1 MSEQASEYK
10 RKMEE
15 TIANLE
21 RFVQILKGDTTTPGV
36 LRDHQRMKETL
47 YGTDKEMG
55 LAMRVKILWV
65 AGVWLF
71 GAAATAL
78 GFIAHPYL
86 IKLGALLK

>member
-55 LAMRVKILWV
+55 LAMRVKIM
-65 AGVWLF
+65 WLGGTMLLLF
-71 GAAATAL
+71 IGTTL
-78 GFIAHPYL
+78 GF
-86 IKLGALLK
+86 LLKTYLTKLLP

>member
-1 MSEQASEYK
+1 VSEQASEYK

-15 TIANLE
+15 TIQNLE
-21 RFVQILKGDTTTPGV
+21 RLTQILKGDTDTPGV
-36 LRDHQRMKETL
+36 VHRLGRVESVIN
-47 YGTDKEMG
+47 GTDKEMG